1 MIKVRVYWAS
11 GMGETKIY
19 TLKEFQDL
27 FNQAEYDVF
36 DKICGNKIEI
46 IVE

>member
-1 MIKVRVYWAS
+1 MIKVKVWWAS
-11 GMGETKIY
+11 GMGGAKTY

-27 FNQAEYDVF
+27 YNQAEYDVF
-36 DKICGNKIEI
+36 DKVNGNQIEF

>member
-1 MIKVRVYWAS
+1 MIKVKVYWKS

-19 TLKEFQDL
+19 TLKEFEEL

-36 DKICGNKIEI
+36 DKIWGNQIEF

>member
-11 GMGETKIY
+11 GIGGTKIY

-27 FNQAEYDVF
+27 FNNTEYDVF
-36 DKICGNKIEI
+36 DKVNGNQIEFI
-46 IVE
+46 IE